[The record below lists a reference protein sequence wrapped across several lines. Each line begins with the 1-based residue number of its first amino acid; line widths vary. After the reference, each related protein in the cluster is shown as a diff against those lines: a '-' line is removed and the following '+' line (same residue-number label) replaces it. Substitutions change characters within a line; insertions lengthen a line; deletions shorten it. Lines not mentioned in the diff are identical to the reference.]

1 MQELQRSAEPSIDEI
16 VKKKALEV
24 SLCRSETGLTTWSK
38 LKKNSSTQLCRYP
51 SGNNNTSINCVDLRH
66 CIVRKSNSL
75 PNLQPNAVP
84 PHSCS
89 NDAISSSTI
98 DSYGKMR
105 TLLPM
110 CTMRDSISHSESP
123 QPLQHSTISN
133 EPVQNQPSF
142 NLVKLF
148 IKQKSNSTDTCM
160 DVSSGC
166 WPSDSSSSAEHRNR
180 KKSMY
185 DSGKGSALSKHDED
199 VTETEI
205 QYDSLDLPPQVKQ
218 NESERSECTES
229 PRRIVNKSNDLYREV
244 FDSPSH
250 RRHKEC
256 NLNIRNQHLA
266 NVNNNNSVERDSLK
280 ETLKSISDASR
291 TSDNITQVY
300 AKTRLSLDLI
310 TRSMQT
316 SMLNESVKV
325 IPPSFLAQLSQN
337 SQQSEKKQAPVYVI
351 YPNYAL
357 PDLGFVK
364 NHQSQIVL
372 SPLALKDNFPKK
384 RRPMSTADIDFI
396 KKREY
401 KHIADWSS
409 LAPLLPV
416 EYKKLLLHIPEVK
429 NVYHDK
435 KMSQKPLFC
444 MSPPIRRSR
453 PTSCDCSSYYT
464 TSTSGSGA
472 SQPPSSGYRGSSTML
487 TDSEFDTDR
496 RIDEDSS
503 STELP
508 PVGMKR
514 GILRRAQSTKS
525 KRNSMDAQEF
535 QLQKDKRCS
544 IQNPSYYSN
553 AIRDLTDGTKHLT
566 LEQTKE
572 MFNVEHK
579 EHDEEARSRVES
591 FLNSVPK
598 SELKYYAEI
607 ANILESIENL
617 QDIYDRNQLKNEVS
631 RALAQKRV
639 SFSRQSSEHHLYG
652 TDKETVN
659 SINNVKNYHLNGGN
673 KPFTTPPNS
682 PNISISAARNHI
694 EQQQRISKKSKQD
707 KIQSNRFKRLQI
719 QWELLSKD
727 AQQMEKELFK
737 ETRSGGTTPTSAQR
751 NIVRSKI
758 PRPVSYPSASK

>member
-1 MQELQRSAEPSIDEI
+1 MKDYHKFAEPAIDEI

-51 SGNNNTSINCVDLRH
+51 SGNNNTSVNVDLRH
-66 CIVRKSNSL
+66 CLVRKSSSL
-75 PNLQPNAVP
+75 PNLKAELGLPT
-84 PHSCS
+84 SCS

-98 DSYGKMR
+98 ESYGKLR

-110 CTMRDSISHSESP
+110 YPMPESSSQSESP
-123 QPLQHSTISN
+123 QPLQHSTLSN

-148 IKQKSNSTDTCM
+148 IKQKSSSTDTCM

-166 WPSDSSSSAEHRNR
+166 WPSDCSSSADHRQR

-199 VTETEI
+199 ATEAEI
-205 QYDSLDLPPQVKQ
+205 HYDSLDLPQAKSDAEPG
-218 NESERSECTES
+218 EGTES
-229 PRRIVNKSNDLYREV
+229 PRRTTNKSNDLYREV

-256 NLNIRNQHLA
+256 TLNIRNQHLA
-266 NVNNNNSVERDSLK
+266 NVNNNNSADRDSLK
-280 ETLKSISDASR
+280 DTMKSLSDASR

-300 AKTRLSLDLI
+300 AKTKLSLDLI

-316 SMLNESVKV
+316 SALNESVKV
-325 IPPSFLAQLSQN
+325 VPPSFLAQLSQN
-337 SQQSEKKQAPVYVI
+337 SQSSEKKQAPVYVI

-364 NHQSQIVL
+364 AHQSQIVL
-372 SPLALKDNFPKK
+372 SPLAIKDKLPKR
-384 RRPMSTADIDFI
+384 RRPMSTADIDFV

-435 KMSQKPLFC
+435 RMSQSPMFC

-453 PTSCDCSSYYT
+453 PLSCDCSSYYT
-464 TSTSGSGA
+464 SSTSGSGSGA
-472 SQPPSSGYRGSSTML
+472 SQPPSSGYRGSSTIL
-487 TDSEFDTDR
+487 TDSEFDADKR
-496 RIDEDSS
+496 PDDGSGS
-503 STELP
+503 AELP
-508 PVGMKR
+508 PVGVKR

-525 KRNSMDAQEF
+525 KRNSATDNTQEL
-535 QLQKDKRCS
+535 QLQREKRCS

-553 AIRDLTDGTKHLT
+553 AVRDTADGARHLT

-572 MFNVEHK
+572 LFNVEHK

-591 FLNSVPK
+591 FLSSVPK

-617 QDIYDRNQLKNEVS
+617 NDLYDRNQLKNEVS

-639 SFSRQSSEHHLYG
+639 SFSRESSAHHLYANG
-652 TDKETVN
+652 KESGN
-659 SINNVKNYHLNGGN
+659 SINLQNYRVNEG

-682 PNISISAARNHI
+682 PNISISAARSQL
-694 EQQQRISKKSKQD
+694 EQQQRISRKSKQE

-727 AQQMEKELFK
+727 AQQMEKEL
-737 ETRSGGTTPTSAQR
+737 ETRSGGSTPTSAQK

-758 PRPVSYPSASK
+758 PRPVSYPAASR